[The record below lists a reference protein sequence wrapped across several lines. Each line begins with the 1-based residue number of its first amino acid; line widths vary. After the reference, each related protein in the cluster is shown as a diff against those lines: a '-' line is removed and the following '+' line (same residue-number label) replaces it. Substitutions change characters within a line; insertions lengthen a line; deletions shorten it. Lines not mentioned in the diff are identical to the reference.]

1 MFNDPFKMSVDS
13 PSAPAE
19 TCFAVIPNDNT
30 DLPRATKAI
39 YIGQGGDIAVLS
51 VRSEV
56 PVVFRNVPSGA
67 ILDVRVQA
75 VRATGTTADHII
87 GLA

>member
-1 MFNDPFKMSVDS
+1 MFEDPFMMSVDS
-13 PSAPAE
+13 PSAPAAL
-19 TCFAVIPNDNT
+19 CFSVTPNDLA

-39 YIGQGGDIAVLS
+39 YIGQGGDVALVS
-51 VRSEV
+51 VRSDV
-56 PVVFRNVPSGA
+56 PVIFRNVPAGA